1 MPSSP
6 SPAVVDGGD
15 PDDMDYLPLPHKA
28 IACIDIPESPM
39 ISPTTELPED
49 RMLCSSPP
57 PVAPAPRTEVT
68 SVKAPEAPKK
78 PSFLE

>member
-6 SPAVVDGGD
+6 SPAAVDRGD
-15 PDDMDYLPLPHKA
+15 SDDMDYLPLPHKA
-28 IACIDIPESPM
+28 ITYIDTAESPM

-57 PVAPAPRTEVT
+57 PVVPAPRTEAV

>member
-6 SPAVVDGGD
+6 SPAVADGAD
-15 PDDMDYLPLPHKA
+15 PDDMEYLPLP
-28 IACIDIPESPM
+28 IAYKDSPESPM

-49 RMLCSSPP
+49 QMLCSSPP
-57 PVAPAPRTEVT
+57 PVKPAPRTEIAP
-68 SVKAPEAPKK
+68 VKAPEAPKK